1 MTTILYTG
9 FYMANISLLNV
20 SFGYDSDNLLL
31 DDVSV
36 VFNSWDTVAIIGDN
50 GCGKTTLLKI
60 INGDITPDDGHI
72 IQNASTYM
80 MTQINTDD
88 SKSGGE
94 KQSDELARAFN
105 SNADLLILDE
115 PTNNLDTDAKK
126 LFLRKLNEYPFG
138 AIVVSHDRE
147 LLQNVNKIIEI
158 EHGKIKVFGGNYDFW
173 VAQKDAA
180 QEKIHNM
187 YTNTQKEIE
196 RLNKTKNIAQNTRQ
210 HHEYKQQKEIKNSRR
225 SRLEANALKGKSQE
239 TQAKR
244 NAIIQKKLDKQFA
257 IQHTLSEQMRND
269 KIKIPIAN
277 KRQYSKE
284 LIFVS
289 RLNFAYGAKQIFTDF
304 DFNIY
309 GGERIRLTGKNGS
322 GKTTLVRL
330 ICGELKP
337 KSGTIKTNGKIAYLN
352 QKLSLLN
359 PNKTIVQNIMDI
371 SGIKIHDAHAI
382 AANFGFRGD
391 ASYKNISML
400 SGGELLKATLAAIL
414 GSDTQPDLLILDEPT
429 NNLEIK
435 SISVLEDALNQYQGA
450 ILLISHDE
458 IFAKNIKINRT
469 VDL

>member
-1 MTTILYTG
+1 
-9 FYMANISLLNV
+9 
-20 SFGYDSDNLLL
+20 
-31 DDVSV
+31 
-36 VFNSWDTVAIIGDN
+36 
-50 GCGKTTLLKI
+50 
-60 INGDITPDDGHI
+60 
-72 IQNASTYM
+72 
-80 MTQINTDD
+80 
-88 SKSGGE
+88 
-94 KQSDELARAFN
+94 
-105 SNADLLILDE
+105 
-115 PTNNLDTDAKK
+115 
-126 LFLRKLNEYPFG
+126 
-138 AIVVSHDRE
+138 
-147 LLQNVNKIIEI
+147 VNKIIEI

-210 HHEYKQQKEIKNSRR
+210 HHEHKQQKEIKNSRR

-309 GGERIRLTGKNGS
+309 GGERIRLIGKNGS

-371 SGIKIHDAHAI
+371 SGIKKHDAHAI

-391 ASYKNISML
+391 ASYKNVSML